1 MSKVKVTNS
10 CIIKHLSK
18 VDLSEYLVRFFYTG
32 KHENNLDDLF
42 LVVSEKKRNKAR
54 TKKYQTCVACN
65 VPQCQVSKHGDR
77 GSLYI
82 SSL

>member
-10 CIIKHLSK
+10 CIIKLLSK

-32 KHENNLDDLF
+32 KHKNNLDDLF
-42 LVVSEKKRNKAR
+42 LVVSEKNETKHTQRN
-54 TKKYQTCVACN
+54 TSTCVACS